1 MIIKMDIQLVDI
13 VSRLA
18 KKLWPSADYD
28 SLLEDFRQIAI
39 KEDEIC
45 FLLYEKEEAIGFVHA
60 STRYDY
66 VEGTEESPVGYI
78 EGIFI
83 EEGHRRKGHSGKL
96 IRAVEEWAKSKG
108 YRELASDCELENQ
121 ESIAFHLASCFEEA
135 NRVVCFVKRL
145 E

>member
-1 MIIKMDIQLVDI
+1 MIVKMDIQQVEE

-28 SLLEDFRQIAI
+28 HLLEEFSQIAK

-78 EGIFI
+78 EGIYI
-83 EEGHRRKGHSGKL
+83 EEGHRRKGHSAKL
-96 IRAVEEWAKSKG
+96 IDLLLRPVEYPFLLSYAHLSFYPIPSHQAKKS
-108 YRELASDCELENQ
+108 
-121 ESIAFHLASCFEEA
+121 FP
-135 NRVVCFVKRL
+135 
-145 E
+145 